1 MRVHRLSS
9 IDKHYRL
16 FDTDVN
22 SRYINVYQIYN
33 AELVGDLIYPN
44 TRVLSPE
51 DDKVYNPINERVM
64 SLQGLWEE
72 SLFEDVAPNCH
83 RVVTDPVFFFMYNTD
98 NYYHFLYDTMP
109 YLISYF
115 KMKKTHPNLR
125 LLMTYPNAEA
135 RKLYPVVVEFLEL
148 AGIDMEKDVLFA
160 KFGVRYG
167 TLLMSES
174 YTHGHDSNAPPR
186 AEVYDLL
193 KNIAKDIKPNTNYG
207 QKLYISRRSW
217 KHNDKSNI
225 GTDYTTRRR
234 LENEGELVDF
244 LESIG
249 YTEVFTE
256 TMSTEEKIG
265 VFKQATHVVGAIGG
279 GMINTLFC
287 PETSEIECILSPT
300 FLDVNLRFTHVLPVG
315 TRMFIDTE
323 HVEKG
328 THKNHMR
335 ATDGQGNIGEI
346 CMRKGDASGMI
357 GLKYL
362 DQQRVAGWN
371 LQASYRRKLVREEDL
386 KLLDKGL
393 NSEWTM
399 NLEQFKQMMNE

>member
-1 MRVHRLSS
+1 M
-9 IDKHYRL
+9 
-16 FDTDVN
+16 N
-22 SRYINVYQIYN
+22 GRYINVYQLDN

-44 TRVLSPE
+44 VRVLSPK
-51 DDKVYNPINERVM
+51 DNKVYNPINERVM
-64 SLQGLWEE
+64 SLQSVDTED
-72 SLFEDVAPNCH
+72 SIEDVAP
-83 RVVTDPVFFFMYNTD
+83 RGRTAVKDPVFFFMYNTD

-109 YLISYF
+109 YLLSYF
-115 KMKKTHPNLR
+115 RMKQNYRNLR

-135 RKLYPVVVEFLEL
+135 RKLYPFVVEFLEL
-148 AGIDMEKDVLFA
+148 AGIDMEKDVVFA
-160 KFGVRYG
+160 DSGMWCKPMFI
-167 TLLMSES
+167 SES

-186 AEVYDLL
+186 AEVYDFL
-193 KNIAKDIKPNTNYG
+193 KDIAKDIKPNTNYG

-234 LENEGELVDF
+234 LANEDKLVDF

-279 GMINTLFC
+279 GMLNTLFC
-287 PETSEIECILSPT
+287 PKTTNIECIVSPT
-300 FLDVNLRFTHVLPVG
+300 FFDVNVRFTHGLPSG
-315 TRMFIDTE
+315 TRMFGSTE
-323 HVEKG
+323 HVEKR
-328 THKNHMR
+328 TYKNHMR
-335 ATDGQGNIGEI
+335 ASDLQGNVGEI
-346 CMRKGDASGMI
+346 CRMKGDEAGMI

-362 DQQRVAGWN
+362 DKQRVAGWN